1 MASLAWLY
9 SRVKTASNPKSVFCI
24 TFCWLFALYLGTMYW
39 IVVPMTINDGEFI
52 WLIPFAI
59 TFVPA
64 FLAAF
69 QSCFIC
75 LSSAFGRSKHFYFL
89 AFTAFWCLGEV
100 AVVNLPILGFPWNLM
115 GYVWS
120 FSVYTIQ
127 SASLFGIYGLSALFI
142 VSSAVLGEAI
152 CTPKRR
158 VLLAGL
164 AALIVSFNFLLG
176 VIRLYTAGNTEFT
189 DVKIAIVQSNIPQ
202 ELKWRNDQLYAN
214 LKLYVDATMA
224 LPDDIDIVIWPES
237 AVPFPFCPDGAVG
250 RYVAALNGNKRLI
263 VTGGVRYS
271 PEYDGSC
278 KLYNSMFTIAP
289 DGCIES
295 CYDKQILL
303 PFGEY
308 IPFRKIIPI
317 KKITD
322 GTQDYSPG
330 NRRRSTLRARGV
342 VFIPKVCS
350 EIVFPIK
357 TDKAGGASAILN
369 IANDGWFGKSS
380 EPYQHLAIARIRCV
394 ELGLPLIRV
403 SNAGISAV
411 FDSYGREVEKV
422 SLGQSATRI
431 FLMPKS
437 LNEKTSST
445 TIN

>member
-1 MASLAWLY
+1 
-9 SRVKTASNPKSVFCI
+9 
-24 TFCWLFALYLGTMYW
+24 
-39 IVVPMTINDGEFI
+39 
-52 WLIPFAI
+52 
-59 TFVPA
+59 
-64 FLAAF
+64 
-69 QSCFIC
+69 
-75 LSSAFGRSKHFYFL
+75 
-89 AFTAFWCLGEV
+89 
-100 AVVNLPILGFPWNLM
+100 M

-120 FSVYTIQ
+120 FSVYAMQ

-142 VSSAVLGEAI
+142 VSSAVLGEAV
-152 CTPKRR
+152 CAPERR
-158 VLLAGL
+158 VLLATL
-164 AALIVSFNFLLG
+164 AALIVSFNFLFG
-176 VIRLYTAGNTEFT
+176 VTRLYTAGNTEFT
-189 DVKIAIVQSNIPQ
+189 DVKIAIIQSNIPQ

-263 VTGGVRYS
+263 VTGGVRYA
-271 PEYDGSC
+271 PEHDDGC
-278 KLYNSMFTIAP
+278 KLYNSMFTIDP

-330 NRRRSTLRARGV
+330 SRRRCTLRARSI

-357 TDKAGGASAILN
+357 AADAGGASAIFN

-403 SNAGISAV
+403 SNAGISVV
-411 FDSYGREVEKV
+411 FDSYGREVEKI
-422 SLGQSATRI
+422 SLGQSETRI
-431 FLMPKS
+431 FLLPKPLS
-437 LNEKTSST
+437 KKAL
-445 TIN
+445 